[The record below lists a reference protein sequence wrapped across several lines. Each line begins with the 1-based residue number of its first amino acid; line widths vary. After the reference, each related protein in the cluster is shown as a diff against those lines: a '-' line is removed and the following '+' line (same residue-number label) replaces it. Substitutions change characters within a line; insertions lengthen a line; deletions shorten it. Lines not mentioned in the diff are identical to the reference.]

1 MLLSFLV
8 GTGKNKRTPRHPK
21 RKNIIEANRLIIY
34 QEQPDG
40 SLVRSREKKI
50 GNTIYTVVA
59 RQKENAKETAFDITK
74 RLIERSAE
82 SLIQQKPFEGCNSGG

>member
-1 MLLSFLV
+1 M
-8 GTGKNKRTPRHPK
+8 GTGKNKRTPRRPK
-21 RKNIIEANRLIIY
+21 RKNTIEASRLIIY

-74 RLIERSAE
+74 RLIENSAD
-82 SLIQQKPFEGCNSGG
+82 SLIHTEPLGSCNSGGNKQ